1 MRFAYKFNFSIDMFD
16 AHKSPVLDVAQTF
29 VNWRWFCRITWVSLR
44 YEYQYSLKYYL
55 TCILIRF
62 NLWIVVKMLENV
74 HPVANP
80 IEMQYI
86 FKYKLCAMH
95 YKWFCHCHFEFRL
108 VSSWT
113 KINKMKEKIHKF
125 VYETKGFDSAPFSF
139 CTHHCCAHVW
149 KIVFA
154 WNATIKNVCFL
165 PEIE

>member
-29 VNWRWFCRITWVSLR
+29 VNLRWFCRITWVSLR

-55 TCILIRF
+55 TCIFIKL

-95 YKWFCHCHFEFRL
+95 YKWYCHCDFEFRL
-108 VSSWT
+108 VSSVSSWT
-113 KINKMKEKIHKF
+113 QINKMKDKKYTNLFMKRKDLIQHPLVFVHIIVVHMFEKSSSL
-125 VYETKGFDSAPFSF
+125 EMQQ
-139 CTHHCCAHVW
+139 
-149 KIVFA
+149 
-154 WNATIKNVCFL
+154 
-165 PEIE
+165 